1 MGRWH
6 MYIHWNVQI
15 IVFGIFGLV
24 RAKWLWLIYLATQ
37 DSAMQREKESIGQ
50 EVNTGDLS

>member
-15 IVFGIFGLV
+15 IVFEIFGLV

-37 DSAMQREKESIGQ
+37 DSAMQREESIGQ